1 MAKKKKQFIEIDFT
15 ENETRIN
22 SVNNLTVHFSTC
34 FDIWIGNFGRQCH
47 CKIWLDCHKFKKFS
61 CLIMRMSTKCQKMR
75 KKMTI
80 NVIQHDDRL

>member
-34 FDIWIGNFGRQCH
+34 FDIWIGTVVSN
-47 CKIWLDCHKFKKFS
+47 KFWS
-61 CLIMRMSTKCQKMR
+61 SMSFQ
-75 KKMTI
+75 
-80 NVIQHDDRL
+80 NLVRLSQI